1 LSFFLNNYIITSK
14 IQSDDQAKL
23 QIIENYQQI
32 TNSAVPDII
41 FEIQNI
47 ENQVE
52 PKIESYKINTNY
64 KLDQF
69 KNQKGSQ
76 KEIKKLYDS
85 TRFKQDVFIP
95 RYFENREYNGYFFY
109 SNQDLQINQ
118 NYTLGW
124 NVDSGALH
132 LPNTQ
137 IIAKEMVYISV

>member
-1 LSFFLNNYIITSK
+1 
-14 IQSDDQAKL
+14 
-23 QIIENYQQI
+23 
-32 TNSAVPDII
+32 
-41 FEIQNI
+41 
-47 ENQVE
+47 
-52 PKIESYKINTNY
+52 
-64 KLDQF
+64 
-69 KNQKGSQ
+69 
-76 KEIKKLYDS
+76 LYDS